1 MAKTG
6 IAGRR
11 EQLFVVRM
19 WEEHDAYGPP
29 QWRAHVTHVV
39 SRERRYFTNYGE
51 LCEFLDRWRER

>member
-6 IAGRR
+6 VAGRR
-11 EQLFVVRM
+11 EELFVVRM
-19 WEEHDAYGPP
+19 WEEHDAYGPA

-39 SRERRYFTNYGE
+39 TRERRHFTSYGE